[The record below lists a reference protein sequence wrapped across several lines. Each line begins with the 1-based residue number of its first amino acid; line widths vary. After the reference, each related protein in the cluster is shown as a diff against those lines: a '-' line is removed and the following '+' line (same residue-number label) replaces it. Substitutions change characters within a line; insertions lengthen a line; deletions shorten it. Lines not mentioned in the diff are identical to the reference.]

1 MKQHVFATLFAA
13 ALTAGATATLSAQQ
27 PPAVPAPAAQGPLGQ
42 PQVQVPQTYTVPLY
56 QGGMDANSVRETL
69 QEILRQYPPAVGEVL
84 RRDPSL
90 LQRPDYIAPYP
101 QLVGFLQQ
109 HPEIARNAQ
118 FYFGGYD
125 YYENNRRREPLPP
138 EVEALGV
145 LLGGMAGF
153 LGVSAFIGVLT
164 WLVRA
169 IIQHRRWLRL
179 SRVQA
184 EVHSKIMDRM
194 TTNEE
199 LLAYIQSPAGR
210 RFLES
215 APIQAEADSPRG
227 APVGPIIWSM
237 MAGIVFATAGIG
249 FRYSAQW
256 VTEQANQ
263 AFTVVGVVI
272 LALGAGFILSSM
284 MAYFVSSRLGLFP
297 QRAAVDTRSD
307 NA

>member
-1 MKQHVFATLFAA
+1 MNRRTFAMLFAA
-13 ALTAGATATLSAQQ
+13 VVTVSAVTVTAQQ
-27 PPAVPAPAAQGPLGQ
+27 PAEQAPPPAPI
-42 PQVQVPQTYTVPLY
+42 QVPPGYVY
-56 QGGMDANSVRETL
+56 QGQGMDANAVRNQL

-90 LQRPDYIAPYP
+90 LSRPDYIAPYQ
-101 QLVGFLQQ
+101 QLVLFLQQ
-109 HPEIARNAQ
+109 HPEISRNPQ

-125 YYENNRRREPLPP
+125 YFDNNRRREPLPV
-138 EVEALGV
+138 EVEALGA
-145 LLGGMAGF
+145 LLGGMAVF

-169 IIQHRRWLRL
+169 VIQHRRWLRL

-215 APIQAEADSPRG
+215 APIHAESDSPRQG

-237 MAGIVFATAGIG
+237 MAGIVLATAGAG

-256 VTEQANQ
+256 VTTEANQ

-272 LALGAGFILSSM
+272 LALGAGFILSSV
-284 MAYFVSSRLGLFP
+284 MAYLVSSRLGLFP
-297 QRAAVDTRSD
+297 QRPSPASSSD
-307 NA
+307 HA

>member
-1 MKQHVFATLFAA
+1 MTQRAFATLFASALAVSATSA
-13 ALTAGATATLSAQQ
+13 AAQSVQSPQTPQSAPAPQQQ
-27 PPAVPAPAAQGPLGQ
+27 P
-42 PQVQVPQTYTVPLY
+42 VQMPPGFVTIY
-56 QGGMDANSVRETL
+56 QGGMDANSVREQL

-90 LQRPDYIAPYP
+90 LSRADYIAPYP

-109 HPEIARNAQ
+109 HPEITRNPQ

-125 YYENNRRREPLPP
+125 YYEQRRREPLPP

-145 LLGGMAGF
+145 LLGGIAGF

-169 IIQHRRWLRL
+169 VIQHRRWLRL
-179 SRVQA
+179 SKVQA

-215 APIQAEADSPRG
+215 APIQQESESPRAG

-256 VTEQANQ
+256 VTQEASQ

-284 MAYFVSSRLGLFP
+284 MAYMVSSRLGLFP
-297 QRAAVDTRSD
+297 QRAPHAPSSD